1 MPRRRLIGAGVY
13 VSKPT
18 RDQCDAP
25 IRSAARHNVDL
36 RIANSQIAI
45 SHPVIRMTI

>member
-25 IRSAARHNVDL
+25 IRSAVR
-36 RIANSQIAI
+36 RIAISQIAI